1 MTELSKNTQVP
12 QCDKTAVMRCCSNC
26 SNYRHEEVGD
36 SDYGAVYAYEA
47 NCSEYLD
54 IDDEEE
60 IISGFDRNIEREC
73 CALDFFK
80 VCEIDTDLSDRLSTE
95 MDETQGSFNKTYK
108 LFLAR
113 YNNA

>member
-1 MTELSKNTQVP
+1 MPKKSNTDPIP
-12 QCDKTAVMRCCSNC
+12 QCVQTDVMRCCSNC

-54 IDDEEE
+54 TDDEEE
-60 IISGFDRNIEREC
+60 VISGFDRNIEREC

-95 MDETQGSFNKTYK
+95 MDETQGSFNETYK